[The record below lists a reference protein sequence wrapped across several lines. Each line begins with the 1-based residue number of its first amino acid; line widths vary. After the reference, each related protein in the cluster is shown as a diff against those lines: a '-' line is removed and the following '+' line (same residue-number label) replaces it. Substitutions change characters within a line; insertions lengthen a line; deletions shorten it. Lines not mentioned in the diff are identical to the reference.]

1 MILIKSRNQE
11 ITTNEIIKR
20 LISINK
26 PFLRINED
34 EIFEISVINKKIFLN
49 SDKSSFYLDDITSV
63 WYRRGGLKFK
73 NLIYKNEAVNQHM
86 NEVQYWLED
95 FVLKTLENKRII
107 NKQSNASVNKLLV
120 LQKAK
125 DIGLKVPE
133 YFLAT
138 NTDDVVLNKTITKT
152 FSEDLYLP
160 NIYKNTEALSH
171 TNVVTEFDKNDFYP
185 SFFQEKIEKDF
196 EIRSFYLN
204 GKIWSFAIFSQNDEQ
219 TKVDYRKYNK
229 TKPNR
234 NVSYNLPKEIE
245 EKIDVLMKSF
255 DLNCGSLDFMKSGN
269 DFHFLE
275 INPVGQF
282 ISLSFLTNTNL
293 DIEIA
298 NYL

>member
-1 MILIKSRNQE
+1 MILIVSRNQE
-11 ITTNEIIKR
+11 ITTNEVIKR
-20 LISINK
+20 LISMNK
-26 PFLRINED
+26 SFIRVNED
-34 EIFEISVINKKIFLN
+34 EIFEIDVINKKIFLK
-49 SDKSSFYLDDITSV
+49 SDKNSFYLDDITSV
-63 WYRRGGLKFK
+63 WYRRGGIKFK
-73 NLIYKNEAVNQHM
+73 NLIYENQAINQHM

-95 FVLKTLENKRII
+95 YILKTLESKRTI
-107 NKQSNASVNKLLV
+107 NKQTNASVNKLLV

-125 DIGLKVPE
+125 DIGLKVPD
-133 YFLAT
+133 YYLAT
-138 NTDDVVLNKTITKT
+138 NTDAVVLNKTITKT

-160 NIYKNTEALSH
+160 NIFQNTEAFSH
-171 TNVVTEFDKNDFYP
+171 TSVITEFNKKDFYP

-196 EIRSFYLN
+196 EIRSFYFN

-234 NVSYNLPKEIE
+234 NVRYNLPKEIE
-245 EKIDVLMKSF
+245 EKIDLLMKSF

-269 DFHFLE
+269 DFYFLE

-282 ISLSFLTNTNL
+282 IGLSFLTNSNL